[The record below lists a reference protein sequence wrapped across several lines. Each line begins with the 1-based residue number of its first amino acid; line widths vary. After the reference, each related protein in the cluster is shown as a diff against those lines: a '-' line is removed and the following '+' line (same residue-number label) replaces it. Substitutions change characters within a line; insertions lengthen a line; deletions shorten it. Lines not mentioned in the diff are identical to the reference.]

1 MLVGL
6 LERFD
11 PDLAGGPPGAQGGAA
26 ARQVDL
32 DNNINF
38 VSNDRLAAFLE
49 TTNATPAEVE
59 QAMQINSDAR
69 LRALKIG
76 LLIMS
81 LLSLLAIFPA
91 SRLPNYKPGEIPS
104 NPPLPKPTR
113 EED

>member
-1 MLVGL
+1 
-6 LERFD
+6 
-11 PDLAGGPPGAQGGAA
+11 
-26 ARQVDL
+26 
-32 DNNINF
+32 
-38 VSNDRLAAFLE
+38 
-49 TTNATPAEVE
+49 
-59 QAMQINSDAR
+59 MQINSDAR

-91 SRLPNYKPGEIPS
+91 SRLPNHKPGEIPS